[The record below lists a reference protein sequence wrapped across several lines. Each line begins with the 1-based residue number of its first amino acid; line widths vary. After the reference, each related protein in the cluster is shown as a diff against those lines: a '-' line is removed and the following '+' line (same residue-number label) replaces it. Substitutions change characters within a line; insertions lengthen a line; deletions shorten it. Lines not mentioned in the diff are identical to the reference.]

1 MNRLETRHWIIIA
14 IMVIVSV
21 AMYSNVPLESL
32 TAILATL
39 GGLAGVDF
47 IIKRIKE
54 AKASPAII

>member
-39 GGLAGVDF
+39 GGLAVVDF
-47 IIKRIKE
+47 TIKRIKE
-54 AKASPAII
+54 AKASPSII